1 MTKITNSIEIEAS
14 PEKVFAWANDIK
26 NMNEAMKGNAELEQ
40 TSNGP
45 VGIGSTFH
53 FVGAAAGQ
61 TAETDLQV
69 TEYVKNKKFA
79 FHSIG
84 ASKTKLAAQWT
95 YEPTAKGTKLTI
107 DTEYGVPYSILGKL
121 IDKIS
126 IKKAMDKNNNTML
139 ENIKKANETK

>member
-1 MTKITNSIEIEAS
+1 MTKLTNIIEIEAS

-45 VGIGSTFH
+45 VGMGSKFH

-61 TAETDLQV
+61 TVETDLEV
-69 TEYVKNKKFA
+69 IEYLKNKKFA
-79 FHSIG
+79 FHSTG
-84 ASKTKLAAQWT
+84 TSKTKLAAHWT

-107 DTEYGVPYSILGKL
+107 DTEYEVPYSILGKI
-121 IDKIS
+121 IDKLS
-126 IKKAMDKNNNTML
+126 IKKAMDKNTTTML
-139 ENIKKANETK
+139 ENIKKALEA